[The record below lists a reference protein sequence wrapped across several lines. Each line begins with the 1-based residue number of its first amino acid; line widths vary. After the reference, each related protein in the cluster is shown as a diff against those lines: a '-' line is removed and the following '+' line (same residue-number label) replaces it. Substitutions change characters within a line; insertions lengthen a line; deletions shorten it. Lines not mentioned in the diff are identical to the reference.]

1 MYIQFFISLEALKIT
16 GFRNQKNL
24 KIALIPSGEAWI
36 LTSMLLCWLHQ
47 ISEPVGGTET
57 CDSQEDHK
65 VSSVLFPMA
74 LELSS
79 MLIYF
84 FLKLFHYKCGLFSRN

>member
-1 MYIQFFISLEALKIT
+1 M
-16 GFRNQKNL
+16 
-24 KIALIPSGEAWI
+24 KIALIPSGEAWV
-36 LTSMLLCWLHQ
+36 LTSMPLCWLHQ

-65 VSSVLFPMA
+65 VSFVLFPVA
-74 LELSS
+74 LELRI

-84 FLKLFHYKCGLFSRN
+84 FSKIISLQMWPFLKKLKAAFNFRLEITYK